1 MTNKKRHF
9 TMQEPLK
16 KRFFKWLYKKLSSL
30 TTSVYVL
37 GLMTVFF
44 VVGTI
49 FPQGESFGE
58 YVKAGGGFAF
68 LVENLGLLDLF
79 VTPVFLIL
87 SAVLFLNLA
96 ICVYD
101 RYAPLFAQRVFQREF
116 TPDRAVYLTH
126 GIANAHVEV
135 RRVLKEDLGF
145 KLIFK
150 DSEWII
156 MEKGLPMRLL
166 TWAYHAGLL
175 ICFIGLI
182 LTYLFAFE
190 DTMTLA
196 PGKLQPISMK
206 EPGRVQG
213 LWKSSHTDRS
223 FGVTL
228 DEFSAEYVQAP
239 RLDYPKDKL
248 SRLAMGLGWKGR
260 EVALELTGDTIA
272 PKDWRSRVRVIKD
285 GVFAEV
291 HTIEINDP
299 LRFEGYTF
307 YQTGYEQKL
316 KVRVDGSPILLETKT
331 DEEIFL
337 PGIENPLKFSGLKT
351 GTLYRL
357 DGSVDSLIPFTTVKQ
372 AKDTNGPKD
381 KRSYDDLG
389 RLEQDGSIVVD
400 NRRITLAGVEES
412 AIFSVRY
419 DPGVNVL
426 WTGGFITL
434 IAMALR
440 FYGGFYMAAYR
451 VRESDGITLLEVSV
465 STKGLWT
472 NKDNILRRLEYS
484 LTRNDLRLVP
494 LPDDVG

>member
-1 MTNKKRHF
+1 
-9 TMQEPLK
+9 MQEPLK

-30 TTSVYVL
+30 TTSIYVL
-37 GLMTVFF
+37 GLMAVFF

-49 FPQGESFGE
+49 FPQGENYNE
-58 YVKAGGGFAF
+58 YVKSGGRFVFFVDAF
-68 LVENLGLLDLF
+68 GLLDLF
-79 VTPVFLIL
+79 ASPVFLIL
-87 SAVLFLNLA
+87 SAILFLNLA

-101 RYAPLFAQRVFQREF
+101 RYALLFAARVFQKEF
-116 TPDRAVYLTH
+116 TPDRAIYLTH

-175 ICFIGLI
+175 LCFIGLI

-190 DTMTLA
+190 DTMTLS
-196 PGKLQPISMK
+196 PGKLQTISMK
-206 EPGRVQG
+206 EPGRVQS
-213 LWKSSHTDRS
+213 LWKSIHTDKS
-223 FGVTL
+223 FGITL

-248 SRLAMGLGWKGR
+248 SRLAMGLGWK
-260 EVALELTGDTIA
+260 APILELKDDSIA
-272 PKDWRSRVRVIKD
+272 PKDWQSRVLVIKD
-285 GVFAEV
+285 GVFVTA
-291 HTIEINDP
+291 HTIETNNP

-316 KVRVDGSPILLETKT
+316 KVRVDSSPILLETKT
-331 DEEIFL
+331 DEEIFI
-337 PGIENPLKFSGLKT
+337 PGIENPLKFGEIKT

-357 DGSVDSLIPFTTVKQ
+357 DGSVDRLSPFTTVKQ

-389 RLEQDGSIVVD
+389 RLEQNNAITVD
-400 NRRITLAGVEES
+400 NRRITLANVEES

-419 DPGVNVL
+419 DPGVNIL

-451 VRESDGITLLEVSV
+451 VREEGGITLLEVSV

-472 NKDNILRRLEYS
+472 NKEGILRRLEYS
-484 LTRNDLRLVP
+484 LTRDDLRLAAVP
-494 LPDDVG
+494 DYVG

>member
-1 MTNKKRHF
+1 
-9 TMQEPLK
+9 MQESLK
-16 KRFFKWLYKKLSSL
+16 KRFFNLPPNVCTGGWLYKKLSSL
-30 TTSVYVL
+30 TTSIYVL
-37 GLMTVFF
+37 GLMAVFF
-44 VVGTI
+44 VIGTI
-49 FPQGESFGE
+49 FPQGESFSE
-58 YVKAGGGFAF
+58 YVKSGGGFTF
-68 LVENLGLLDLF
+68 FVENLGLLDLF

-87 SAVLFLNLA
+87 SAVLLINLA
-96 ICVYD
+96 VCVYD
-101 RYAPLFAQRVFQREF
+101 RYAPLFAKRVFQRGF
-116 TPDRAVYLTH
+116 SPDKTIYLTH
-126 GIANAHVEV
+126 GIAGAHVEV

-175 ICFIGLI
+175 LCFFGLV

-190 DTMTLA
+190 DTMTLS

-206 EPGRVQG
+206 EPGRVQS

-223 FGVTL
+223 FGLSL

-260 EVALELTGDTIA
+260 EVALELKDDSIA
-272 PKDWRSRVRVIKD
+272 PKNWRSRVRVIKD
-285 GVFAEV
+285 GVFAEA

-316 KVRVDGSPILLETKT
+316 KVRVDASPILLETKT
-331 DEEIFL
+331 GEEIFL
-337 PGIENPLKFSGLKT
+337 PGIENPLKFGDLKT
-351 GTLYRL
+351 GALYRL
-357 DGSVDSLIPFTTVKQ
+357 DGSVDRLIPFTTVKQ
-372 AKDTNGPKD
+372 ARDANGPKD

-389 RLEQDGSIVVD
+389 RLEQDGSITVD
-400 NRRITLAGVEES
+400 GRRITLAGIEES
-412 AIFSVRY
+412 AVLSVRR
-419 DPGVNVL
+419 DPGVNLL

-440 FYGGFYMAAYR
+440 FYGGFYTAAYR
-451 VRESDGITLLEVSV
+451 VMEADGITLLEVCL

-472 NKDNILRRLEYS
+472 NRESILRRLEYS
-484 LTRNDLRLVP
+484 LTRDDLKLTP
-494 LPDDVG
+494 LPDDAG